1 MASEKIEQAH
11 LFVSGLV
18 QGVNFRYR
26 THRKAT
32 ALGIVG
38 WVRNTRGGEV
48 EVWAQGPVEKLEAFL
63 QWCHEG
69 PSQARVTGVRIISRM
84 GVDSISLES
93 FEIRY

>member
-1 MASEKIEQAH
+1 MAGEKIEQVH
-11 LFVSGLV
+11 FFVKGRV
-18 QGVNFRYR
+18 QGVNFRYS

-48 EVWAQGPVEKLEAFL
+48 EVWAEGPVEKLEVFI

-69 PSQARVTGVRIISRM
+69 PSLARVTGVRIIARM
-84 GVDSISLES
+84 GVDSIRLES
-93 FEIRY
+93 FEIR